1 MKGETKNAVK
11 AGSEIIHSRYY
22 VHFIYTTPISTKSA
36 KGNHLGE
43 ANWTS
48 SNKCIRKETHS

>member
-11 AGSEIIHSRYY
+11 AGNEIIHSRYY
-22 VHFIYTTPISTKSA
+22 VHFIYTIRISTKSS

-43 ANWTS
+43 AKWTG
-48 SNKCIRKETHS
+48 SNK